1 MSETKTL
8 RSGLRFAALGVI
20 YAIGLVLSAL
30 FVIPI
35 FVAEQLLPS
44 RTKHHGERYGYTL
57 PGRIGM
63 IALDVS
69 SVASAYWLGDYLRC
83 RLYQHTSWPEIV
95 PDFGPTLRIHVQMMV
110 LVAVVWPLILY
121 LMGWYAERW
130 RSWGWRVRNTVASM
144 AVVGMTIAAGSLL
157 IHRDIYPRAQI
168 GFAVAARP
176 LPTAAI
182 RVLGDLIV
190 RLGRGSPLDRPP
202 ADEAW

>member
-1 MSETKTL
+1 
-8 RSGLRFAALGVI
+8 LGVI

-44 RTKHHGERYGYTL
+44 RTQHHGERYGYTL

-63 IALDVS
+63 IALDVA
-69 SVASAYWLGDYLRC
+69 SVVSAYWLGDYLRC

-95 PDFGPTLRIHVQMMV
+95 PDFGPTLRIHIQMVV
-110 LVAVVWPLILY
+110 LVALLWPVILY

-144 AVVGMTIAAGSLL
+144 AVLGMTIAAGSLL
-157 IHRDIYPRAQI
+157 IHRGIYPRAQI
-168 GFAVAARP
+168 GFAVAALP
-176 LPTAAI
+176 LTTAAI
-182 RVLGDLIV
+182 RVMANLLV
-190 RLGRGSPLDRPP
+190 RLGRGSPSERPP
-202 ADEAW
+202 VDETW